1 MPQVLKEEVQK
12 RIVQAALRVF
22 AEKGFGAATIGEI
35 ATAAGVS
42 TGNIYRYY
50 EGKGAL
56 FDDAVDESFVRR
68 FTMLLQ
74 DRVRAL
80 AGVEDVRQLD
90 PDAPWY
96 LASEELLRFSIEN
109 RFRMVI
115 LLGRA
120 EGTRW
125 ESFAR
130 ETVYNLVRLALTH
143 FRALNPGLKIGE
155 TTHFVLVRIY
165 ENLLATNARILA
177 EHDDEPRIRQAVATY
192 SRYHLAGLQAV
203 FDGDDT
209 D

>member
-1 MPQVLKEEVQK
+1 MPQILKEDVQN

-22 AEKGFGAATIGEI
+22 AEKGFAAATIGEI
-35 ATAAGVS
+35 ASMAGVS

-50 EGKGAL
+50 DGKGAL
-56 FDDAVDESFVRR
+56 FEDAVDESFVGR
-68 FTMLLQ
+68 FTMLLK
-74 DRVRAL
+74 DRVRSL
-80 AGVEDVRQLD
+80 AGVEDVRNLD

-109 RFRMVI
+109 RLRMVI
-115 LLGRA
+115 LLARA

-130 ETVYNLVRLALTH
+130 DTVYDLVRLALTH
-143 FRALNPGLKIGE
+143 FRALNADLEIGA

-177 EHDDEPRIRQAVATY
+177 NHEDEAHIRQAVASY
-192 SRYHLAGLQAV
+192 SRYHLAGLQAL
-203 FDGDDT
+203 FDT
-209 D
+209 

>member
-1 MPQVLKEEVQK
+1 MPQVLKEDVQN

-22 AEKGFGAATIGEI
+22 AEKGFAAATIGEI
-35 ATAAGVS
+35 AGAAGVS

-50 EGKGAL
+50 DGKGAL
-56 FDDAVDESFVRR
+56 FEDAVDESFVHR
-68 FTMLLQ
+68 FTMLLK

-80 AGVEDVRQLD
+80 AGVEDVRNLD

-109 RFRMVI
+109 RLRMVI

-130 ETVYNLVRLALTH
+130 DTVYDLVRLALTH
-143 FRALNPGLKIGE
+143 FRALNAGLELGA

-177 EHDDEPRIRQAVATY
+177 EHEDEAHIRQAVASY
-192 SRYHLAGLQAV
+192 SRYHLAGLQAL
-203 FDGDDT
+203 FDT
-209 D
+209 